1 MVFAL
6 KKLDSFFTSVFY
18 DRRIFME
25 KMTSIER
32 ISNILRRKPVD
43 RVGLNESFWGETIQR
58 WRNEG
63 YLGPNES
70 PDDHFGFDYRQG
82 GWPNMAAEL
91 DYTEKV
97 LEETDEWR
105 LVRNANG
112 AHLKWWKHKAGTPE
126 HVFFEVQDRKGW
138 EEQIRPKL
146 TDDSTVRKRVNV
158 EGYANALKWSHERDL
173 FFFINGVN
181 VFECIHPVCGHEYM
195 LIGMA
200 LDPDWVRDMCNV
212 YADLIIKCYE
222 ILISEGGKPDGVFF
236 YEDMGFKGK
245 PFMSPKMYKEIVWPA
260 HKKTFDFAHS
270 YDLPVVVHSCGYVEP
285 LVPGLIEAGMDCLQA
300 MEVKAGMDLIKLKK
314 DYGDK
319 IAFCG
324 GMDVRILETND
335 INKVEEELQK
345 KLPIAMDGS
354 GYILYSDHSIP
365 NTVDYKTYKYFVD
378 RGLEIG
384 TYK

>member
-1 MVFAL
+1 
-6 KKLDSFFTSVFY
+6 
-18 DRRIFME
+18 ME

-32 ISNILRRKPVD
+32 IVNILRRKPVD
-43 RVGLNESFWGETIQR
+43 RVGLNESFWGETIAR
-58 WRNEG
+58 WQKEG
-63 YLGPNES
+63 YLKENES
-70 PDDHFGFDYRQG
+70 VETHFGYDYRQG
-82 GWPNMAAEL
+82 GWPNVASEPE
-91 DYTEKV
+91 YVEQV

-146 TDDSTVRKRVNV
+146 LDDSLLRKRINV
-158 EGYANALKWSHERDL
+158 EAYRNALVNSHENNI

-181 VFECIHPVCGHEYM
+181 VFECIHPVCGHENM

-300 MEVKAGMDLIKLKK
+300 MEVKAGMDLVQLKK
-314 DYGDK
+314 DYGDR

-324 GMDVRILETND
+324 GMDIRVLETND
-335 INKVEEELQK
+335 LSKVEEELQK
-345 KLPIAMDGS
+345 KLPIAMEGS
-354 GYILYSDHSIP
+354 GYILHSDHSVP